1 MMQLK
6 GLSSY
11 LGGVNMCI
19 LVDRDTRVII
29 QGITGTV
36 GSFQSKVMLDY
47 GTNVVAGVTPGKG
60 GERVHGV
67 PVYDLVEE
75 AMNEYGGDVVLSFV
89 PGQFSADAAIESIEA
104 GLKIIIMTAE
114 GVPLYDV
121 MRVMKLAAERGV
133 LVIGPDTA
141 GVISPG
147 RCKVGVHPNKLF
159 REGNIGVVSK
169 SGALSY
175 EVSKALTEAGLGQS
189 TVVGIGGGPMWGFTQ
204 VDALRLFQED
214 DETEAMV
221 LLGEIGGTMEEE
233 AAGYIKEHVTKPV
246 VSLIVGRH
254 APKGERMGHAGA
266 IIQHGRG
273 MAEEKMKALEASG
286 AHIVKGPKD
295 IPLIIKEIM

>member
-1 MMQLK
+1 
-6 GLSSY
+6 
-11 LGGVNMCI
+11 MCI
-19 LVDRDTRVII
+19 LVDRETRVIV

-47 GTNVVAGVTPGKG
+47 GTNLVAGVTPSKG
-60 GERVHGV
+60 GERVHGI

-75 AMNEYGGDVVLSFV
+75 AMEEHGGDVVLSFV
-89 PGQFSADAAIESIEA
+89 PGPFSADAAIEAIQA
-104 GLKIIIMTAE
+104 GLKLIIMTAE
-114 GVPLYDV
+114 GVPLIDV
-121 MRVMKLAAERGV
+121 MRVMRLAAEKGV
-133 LVIGPDTA
+133 MVIGPDTA

-147 RCKVGVHPNKLF
+147 RGKAGVHPNKMF
-159 REGNIGVVSK
+159 MEGRVGVVSK

-214 DETEAMV
+214 DETEAIV

-233 AAGYIKEHVTKPV
+233 AAGYIKKNVTKPV

-266 IIQHGRG
+266 IVQHGKG
-273 MAEEKMKALEASG
+273 SAEDKLNVLRAAG
-286 AHIVKGPKD
+286 VQVVKGPRD
-295 IPLIIKEIM
+295 IPLALKELMR

>member
-1 MMQLK
+1 M
-6 GLSSY
+6 SE
-11 LGGVNMCI
+11 VCI

-47 GTNVVAGVTPGKG
+47 GTKVVAGVTPGKG
-60 GERVHGV
+60 GMSVHGV

-75 AMNEYGGDVVLSFV
+75 AVGEHGGDVVLSFV
-89 PGQFSADAAIESIEA
+89 PGPYSADAAIESILA
-104 GLKIIIMTAE
+104 GVKLVVMTAE
-114 GVPLYDV
+114 GVPLYDTAKV
-121 MRVMKLAAERGV
+121 MRLAGENGVM
-133 LVIGPDTA
+133 VIGPDTA

-147 RCKVGVHPNKLF
+147 RGKAGVHPDKLF
-159 REGNIGVVSK
+159 LEGGVGVVSK

-214 DETEAMV
+214 GGTDAVV
-221 LLGEIGGTMEEE
+221 LLGEIGGSMEED
-233 AAGYIKEHVTKPV
+233 AADYVRRHVSKPV

-254 APKGERMGHAGA
+254 APEGERMGHAGA
-266 IIQHGRG
+266 IISHG
-273 MAEEKMKALEASG
+273 SG
-286 AHIVKGPKD
+286 AAEHKISALSDAGVHVVKGPRE
-295 IPLIIKEIM
+295 IPLVLKELLG